1 MSDIMRLKKN
11 VVRYHEGDENSNVA
25 EPYRFNV
32 QYGDPW
38 MLLRFVQGELTNN
51 RGCSQNEGGE
61 LPEQGDGAGLTDGVT
76 D

>member
-1 MSDIMRLKKN
+1 
-11 VVRYHEGDENSNVA
+11 
-25 EPYRFNV
+25 
-32 QYGDPW
+32 

-51 RGCSQNEGGE
+51 RGCTQNEGGE